1 MRQSWTT
8 TPCLKPLI
16 RSSLIGAR
24 WSERLRRSAGI
35 FHTHPGIKPRP
46 PSLALDSAFP
56 RMNGGHSGLFPITE
70 DSARLATPPRLPD
83 VSTGQKPPP
92 AGTQGPPIRGP
103 FLNSSGVS
111 AGFPL
116 SLRAREHS
124 PRTSTAAVKQAI
136 PTLPVEPTVT
146 PQPSVNVTGVSA
158 CRRAGDSLLSSSRIG
173 SDPRAPVDPQ
183 SMGAER
189 TTFGD
194 VSPTRN
200 NAPPPVTGRSA
211 TRSASATQ
219 CPHRAA
225 LRASAIPSEGSPSS
239 NFTPTHEY
247 STANVVLFWRPPY
260 IFSQW
265 TASAF
270 VDNDV
275 LYCCAEQFMMAEK
288 ARFFHDNRALE
299 LILSTSEP
307 K

>member
-1 MRQSWTT
+1 
-8 TPCLKPLI
+8 
-16 RSSLIGAR
+16 
-24 WSERLRRSAGI
+24 
-35 FHTHPGIKPRP
+35 
-46 PSLALDSAFP
+46 
-56 RMNGGHSGLFPITE
+56 
-70 DSARLATPPRLPD
+70 
-83 VSTGQKPPP
+83 
-92 AGTQGPPIRGP
+92 
-103 FLNSSGVS
+103 
-111 AGFPL
+111 
-116 SLRAREHS
+116 
-124 PRTSTAAVKQAI
+124 
-136 PTLPVEPTVT
+136 
-146 PQPSVNVTGVSA
+146 
-158 CRRAGDSLLSSSRIG
+158 
-173 SDPRAPVDPQ
+173 
-183 SMGAER
+183 MGAER

-288 ARFFHDNRALE
+288 ARFFHDHRALK

-307 K
+307 QSHKRIGRSVRGFDKAIWERQRENAVLAGTLPSFRKTRRVNTTL